1 MGGFD
6 ATMWQRVRAG
16 STARGAGLACWWRGP
31 SGAFGGAAFAG
42 AALRR
47 GESQPVGNAVGGKAG
62 RCTVGKRQ
70 EPPRDRPTDGARAES
85 PQGSRLPAMS
95 VVGAALRCP
104 TLRRQR
110 RRRGRDRNGKGRGET
125 GGPKWLRL
133 VSACRYAGQPGGCP
147 AAPTSSP
154 EPQEAKGIGQEVS
167 WRH

>member
-70 EPPRDRPTDGARAES
+70 EPPRDRPTDGARAEKS
-85 PQGSRLPAMS
+85 AGLEAPCDVGCGRSAEMS
-95 VVGAALRCP
+95 DIEAAEKKERE
-104 TLRRQR
+104 RQEWER
-110 RRRGRDRNGKGRGET
+110 ER
-125 GGPKWLRL
+125 
-133 VSACRYAGQPGGCP
+133 
-147 AAPTSSP
+147 
-154 EPQEAKGIGQEVS
+154 
-167 WRH
+167 